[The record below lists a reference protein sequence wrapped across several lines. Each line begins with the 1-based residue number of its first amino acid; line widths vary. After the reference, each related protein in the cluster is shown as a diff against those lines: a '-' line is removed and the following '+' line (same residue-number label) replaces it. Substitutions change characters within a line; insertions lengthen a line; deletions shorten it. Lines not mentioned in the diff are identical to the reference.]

1 MTLARYDVVVVVDL
15 SALGAPKQSSA
26 GTTASAGRHTVAPPR
41 ARRGVGTRR
50 DARGGVGRTHRGDT
64 AVVTPSTVVAID
76 CIGLDCFV
84 AHFAL
89 DWFKSVVVGN
99 DRDGG
104 DDDGG

>member
-1 MTLARYDVVVVVDL
+1 MTLARYDVVVVDL
-15 SALGAPKQSSA
+15 SPRRPSRALG
-26 GTTASAGRHTVAPPR
+26 RPR
-41 ARRGVGTRR
+41 AWDVTPSH
-50 DARGGVGRTHRGDT
+50 DAREAWGRVGRTHRGDT

-76 CIGLDCFV
+76 CIGLDCF
-84 AHFAL
+84 ARFAL

>member
-1 MTLARYDVVVVVDL
+1 M
-15 SALGAPKQSSA
+15 
-26 GTTASAGRHTVAPPR
+26 GRHTVARR
-41 ARRGVGTRR
+41 ARGVGTRR
-50 DARGGVGRTHRGDT
+50 DARGRVGRTHRADT

-76 CIGLDCFV
+76 CIGLDCF
-84 AHFAL
+84 ARFAL